1 METVLVDRTTVHR
14 DSLLGQK
21 HWIDAKESFLIKLKN
36 DIIASVFPW
45 PFNSL
50 RSFG

>member
-21 HWIDAKESFLIKLKN
+21 HWIDAKESFLVKLKN
-36 DIIASVFPW
+36 DIIPFVFPW

-50 RSFG
+50 